1 MWYGGMDDDDEMG
14 MRADNPIWVAAESV
28 LSRMPHAADV
38 RKAAE
43 ITATASD
50 DKADVEPSVDND
62 EATDVE
68 SAEEQ
73 DSAINETQQDALDGT
88 AQQEAAAE
96 ADDDTVSFEDF
107 MGNKDYM
114 GNKAQQVADVEAAG
128 AEPDKQQAAAG
139 GGEEVALTAVRLR
152 LRPPWLRRCGTPGC
166 ELADHHKGP
175 HSNQLPVGPRQRKK
189 KPPPLP
195 GWRAVRY
202 AAPAGRDER
211 HFKHI
216 QTGWYAR
223 GATEMSR
230 MEEELRNLAV
240 GWSSWFGCGKRTRE
254 EEGGGGSTRDDL
266 ASEEH
271 ATTATPQ
278 AVDPGTDPDDNDCDS
293 SEDWEPG
300 SGSGSMH
307 GSQRK
312 HPRRGEA
319 SSPASETS
327 EVTEAVCVQCAGDDD
342 TADDQ
347 ILLCDGASCDVAFH
361 QRCATAW

>member
-43 ITATASD
+43 
-50 DKADVEPSVDND
+50 
-62 EATDVE
+62 
-68 SAEEQ
+68 
-73 DSAINETQQDALDGT
+73 
-88 AQQEAAAE
+88 
-96 ADDDTVSFEDF
+96 
-107 MGNKDYM
+107 
-114 GNKAQQVADVEAAG
+114 
-128 AEPDKQQAAAG
+128 
-139 GGEEVALTAVRLR
+139 
-152 LRPPWLRRCGTPGC
+152 RRCGTPGC

-216 QTGWYAR
+216 QTGRYAR
-223 GATEMSR
+223 GATEMRR
-230 MEEELRNLAV
+230 MEEKLQNLVV
-240 GWSSWFGCGKRTRE
+240 GWSPWFGCRSSPANTGKRTRE

-327 EVTEAVCVQCAGDDD
+327 EVTEAKCGVCLWDDCEAGNE
-342 TADDQ
+342 
-347 ILLCDGASCDVAFH
+347 ILLCDGPSCVAAFH
-361 QRCATAW
+361 QKCAALYASQHTSHSICAKALATAPYPGACPRPSTACLRASGSAPLASSQRA

>member
-28 LSRMPHAADV
+28 LSRMPLAADV
-38 RKAAE
+38 REAAE
-43 ITATASD
+43 IVATASD

-88 AQQEAAAE
+88 AQQ
-96 ADDDTVSFEDF
+96 
-107 MGNKDYM
+107 
-114 GNKAQQVADVEAAG
+114 VADVEAAG

-152 LRPPWLRRCGTPGC
+152 LRPPLLRRCGTPGC

-266 ASEEH
+266 
-271 ATTATPQ
+271 
-278 AVDPGTDPDDNDCDS
+278 TDPDDNDCDS

-327 EVTEAVCVQCAGDDD
+327 EVTEAKCGVCLWDDCEAGNE
-342 TADDQ
+342 
-347 ILLCDGASCDVAFH
+347 ILLCDGPSCVAAFH
-361 QRCATAW
+361 QKCAALYASQHTSHSICAKALATAPYPGACPRPSTACLRASGSAPLASSQRA